1 MTFRSFVLPLAPLFA
16 LSSNLWEELS
26 DAAGLIIA
34 ALFILAGGL
43 IGFVLRWLIGRWQA
57 DSIEKSGSGGVGACR
72 GRARARGVRVVN
84 RVPSRRS
91 GAGGGASCRARKDA

>member
-1 MTFRSFVLPLAPLFA
+1 MGGAIGCG

-57 DSIEKSGSGGVGACR
+57 DSIEKSARLKAEAMQAEVESIRKEAEGACR
-72 GRARARGVRVVN
+72 GRACARGV
-84 RVPSRRS
+84 
-91 GAGGGASCRARKDA
+91 

>member
-1 MTFRSFVLPLAPLFA
+1 MTFRFLALPLAPLFA

-43 IGFVLRWLIGRWQA
+43 INFI
-57 DSIEKSGSGGVGACR
+57 
-72 GRARARGVRVVN
+72 
-84 RVPSRRS
+84 RS
-91 GAGGGASCRARKDA
+91 NA